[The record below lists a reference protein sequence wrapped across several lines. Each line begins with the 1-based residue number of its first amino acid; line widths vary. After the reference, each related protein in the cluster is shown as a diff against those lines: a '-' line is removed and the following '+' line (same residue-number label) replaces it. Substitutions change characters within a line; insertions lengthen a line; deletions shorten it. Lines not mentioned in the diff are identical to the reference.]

1 MFDHSHLL
9 LRNLDDALCPYVSF
23 SLLTQMLC
31 QVEHLQPSS
40 TGVVEYRSTREGL
53 ATIVRSQGW
62 RQLFAGLSI
71 NYIKVPRRSLH
82 LSIITHCLGFRTS
95 ATTHES

>member
-1 MFDHSHLL
+1 MQVVHYISSFSLYVVSFYDNGPFLCLIIHIL

-23 SLLTQMLC
+23 SLLTQTLC

-71 NYIKVPRRSLH
+71 NYIKVPS
-82 LSIITHCLGFRTS
+82 
-95 ATTHES
+95 